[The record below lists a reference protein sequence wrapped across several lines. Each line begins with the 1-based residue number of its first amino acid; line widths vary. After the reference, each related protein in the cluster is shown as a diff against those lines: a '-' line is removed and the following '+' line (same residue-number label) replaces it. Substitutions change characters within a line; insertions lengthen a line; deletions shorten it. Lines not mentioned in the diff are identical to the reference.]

1 MFFKN
6 DKKYFHWSK
15 HFYNNIKFRQK
26 LLQHKNLSR
35 IQLKIKKIK
44 TGIQIL
50 QDYGLSNT
58 HP

>member
-1 MFFKN
+1 MIKNIFIEASMFC
-6 DKKYFHWSK
+6 
-15 HFYNNIKFRQK
+15 NNIRFRQK
-26 LLQHKNLSR
+26 LLQHKNVSR
-35 IQLKIKKIK
+35 IQLKKKKIK